1 MTAGTVAW
9 TVALTGRPAG
19 TVTISVSPGDASL
32 TVSSSSLTF
41 APSDWNEARMV
52 TMTAQPDDD
61 DLADTAPLT
70 HEASGGG
77 SHDGV
82 TGRLT
87 AAVAEP
93 ATPGLRRTAR
103 RKRQPAT

>member
-61 DLADTAPLT
+61 DLADAVPLT

-77 SHDGV
+77 YDGV
-82 TGRLT
+82 TERLT

-93 ATPGLRRTAR
+93 GTPGSRRTAR